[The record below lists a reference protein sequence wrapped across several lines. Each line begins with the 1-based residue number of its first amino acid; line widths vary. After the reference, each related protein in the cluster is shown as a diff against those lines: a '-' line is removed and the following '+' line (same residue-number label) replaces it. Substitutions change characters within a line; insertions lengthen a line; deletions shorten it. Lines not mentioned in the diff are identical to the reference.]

1 MNPAVNKE
9 MEEEIIY
16 NRWKEAL
23 EAEPIEG
30 WSRERIQG
38 KEERAQWRQ
47 DGDVKDRPT
56 FPFLGFYSWD
66 VTARQKR
73 RLQEIPRDERNQFL
87 QPRQSY

>member
-30 WSRERIQG
+30 
-38 KEERAQWRQ
+38 
-47 DGDVKDRPT
+47 
-56 FPFLGFYSWD
+56 
-66 VTARQKR
+66 
-73 RLQEIPRDERNQFL
+73 
-87 QPRQSY
+87 